1 MKRFK
6 KFWIIGA
13 STLGAVLIALAV
25 LLAVFIPKNKKSS
38 NNLVSSNWVLDV
50 SNTNL
55 SYFMGDKFDISGLK
69 FNKYIDGVLYSQNV
83 SWDML
88 VLPESGV
95 DSASGLNNKGYFLEH
110 GEKNISISAF
120 GLTYNFQ
127 VFVQEDAIVSLHFPS
142 DINIK
147 LVDGMRIEDVYDKF
161 VLLARTSLGRVLVL
175 DKSMFSISA
184 IEDLADQPI
193 LQPNSILVKT
203 YEGAI
208 SQDVRISVNYKFV
221 FGENLPLASDLEKV
235 DIVLPAKLIENNV
248 QAVLPTW
255 AVQDLYRSV
264 VSRTDFAQTLYNTY
278 VDVVYANGD
287 TSYAF
292 FSDGKYVFQIEKLIL
307 NNKTIFAYKFV
318 LNEGRIPTLYD
329 DTFSRQAFVFKI
341 DNIVFSPFGKD
352 YSLVEYNGYFVPSS
366 AEVVGVAS
374 DNSLLFI
381 PNEDSY
387 NNLVFFAENITT
399 TNVSISMSWLG
410 LSEEYIFANDYSS
423 SIVVTP
429 NYSINKSTIR
439 QNQFFVLTLN
449 SVEYFVEE
457 SVFFDFL
464 GDNATFSLNYYH
476 NYGFADQSKVN
487 YYNGLFYFENGDLV
501 DVPNI
506 TERMEYFDALGNL
519 IGYSIFLSHTGGF
532 SLSYLGDSVLAQ
544 NPSGEFV
551 TVPVLSFGNSTPTF
565 VLKFVVNDIKSLSSQ
580 KFVPVSKN
588 TVVNVVCSQIGPQ
601 EDLFVGELITLDGF
615 AFILTLENGD
625 VLNFNADKTC
635 VVFETLRNWSYTDFV
650 VDQVNAFNY
659 LNSSVVESYAKKIG
673 QNISFLLNYVGFLA
687 GENQVVCSVFS
698 NYNFLADPIISISLI
713 EDRNFLVSG
722 SQNQFLIPVL
732 NSNVAEIVLF
742 SGRTFSRFNF
752 AIDQNFDFVPTT
764 LTIVVSEDMSA
775 SAGLV
780 SSSQFGEKPLNLIGG
795 AFAEIPSDSSLLEDF
810 GHFSIDVIWFYSG
823 NVRQDDLIGVVNPV
837 YYSNFVFR
845 DYFDF
850 DGELFNFSN
859 MDYTTILQL
868 VDYNSS
874 VVILDSNNL
883 LVSEVS
889 LKQFF
894 EMPLIELV
902 NGNLGDY
909 VALVYKNNQV
919 VASLFYT
926 IVQNDIAGDS
936 DSFQIIFDRTGT
948 RLFANGLPVSIADF
962 NGVNLG
968 VLLIS
973 GQYAISHKQLNGIEY
988 VTLDNGFVMMTL
1000 AGILAL
1006 DSNYTAPSYK
1016 QSLELGFIF
1025 LDTNYNWVN
1034 FSNTV
1039 TFFVKHN
1046 PVSDIVANDNSF
1058 KNESFLDDFT
1068 LGADYA
1074 FYQKPIDSD
1083 SLDYIQSYMSLQKYI
1098 DPSTSLYNAIQ
1109 SFKFT
1114 AFSKN
1119 LAGSSISYSNFMLTQ
1134 PQIVMQNSKYYLS
1147 WGDNLFEI
1155 EEDYIEYDSFGQAFA
1170 RVVVN
1175 DIQMFV
1181 KINLNFNP
1189 NDPSS
1194 SRYLDFYPI
1203 SFVIDVSNNLSG
1215 GWTTAARN
1223 IQPQQLETT
1232 IFQIAR
1238 TYNSVASFVRI
1249 YAVFFD
1255 GLSDSKNSQA
1265 FTLYL
1270 PAVPFV
1276 SNPSLVTSSTFVEN
1290 QVLSLG
1296 DLVLSNDELSQ
1307 INAQNYQFTSA
1318 LGSVSLVYNLGGF
1331 AYSFSLAQFLDNFKF
1346 IEYSSSGIVETSYSI
1361 TDSGSAIRLG
1371 NLPENLYNFTK
1382 LRFVFSGIEFFIQ
1395 VEIINDHVVFAS
1407 LPESIFVVE
1416 NQSIF
1421 ENVLN
1426 LNLDMVSFAS
1436 GKPVLYDVDFDNLG
1450 TAELSNCKLVF
1461 ASFKNNE
1468 LWKAFDAKSYSLAEL
1483 LDFSGDYNKYHDN
1496 IFSFDEYFGKDCV
1509 SYRIYVQ
1516 LDDVVLNVDDI
1527 DLVLSSNFSNIYVE
1541 PDLLINV
1548 DNSMARTEYYIFD
1561 PSIGYLDSLSLMGFE
1576 FFFQS
1581 GLNFL
1586 IEQNVREFN
1595 LFLQMLPDA
1604 SVVLSQTKFDDSILL
1619 ESIFIGNILEKPSLG
1634 LVVNISHIILED
1646 EFVAQFYGYTSPVA
1660 TTRNI
1665 DIVFNCGGQ
1674 SFNVEIVVNF
1684 VPLETSELTIS
1695 LLDFSSIEFVPGTI
1709 ISISD
1714 IRKFIDS
1721 VSIKVTELFGNND
1734 IVDLFIDKNILK
1746 FATTTNSSYQIIDE
1760 FTIMA
1765 LDGFSLLDIIF
1776 TID

>member
-69 FNKYIDGVLYSQNV
+69 FNKYIDGVLYSQDV

-147 LVDGMRIEDVYDKF
+147 LVDGMRVEDVYDKF

-184 IEDLADQPI
+184 IQDLADQPI

-248 QAVLPTW
+248 QAVLPAW

-292 FSDGKYVFQIEKLIL
+292 FSDGKYVFQIEKLTL
-307 NNKTIFAYKFV
+307 KNKTIFAYKFV

-341 DNIVFSPFGKD
+341 DNVVFSPFGKD

-387 NNLVFFAENITT
+387 NNLVFFAENITA
-399 TNVSISMSWLG
+399 TNVSVSMSWLG

-464 GDNATFSLNYYH
+464 GEYATFSLNYYH

-506 TERMEYFDALGNL
+506 TERMEYFDTLGNL

-565 VLKFVVNDIKSLSSQ
+565 LLKFVVNDIKSLYSQ

-625 VLNFNADKTC
+625 VLKFNADKTC

-687 GENQVVCSVFS
+687 GENQVFCSVFS

-810 GHFSIDVIWFYSG
+810 GHFSINVIWFYSG

-837 YYSNFVFR
+837 YYSDFVFR

-883 LVSEVS
+883 LVNEVS

-936 DSFQIIFDRTGT
+936 NSFQIIFDRTGT

-973 GQYAISHKQLNGIEY
+973 GRYAISHKQLNGIEY
-988 VTLDNGFVMMTL
+988 VTLDNGLVMMTL

-1016 QSLELGFIF
+1016 QSVELGFIF
-1025 LDTNYNWVN
+1025 LDTNYDWVN

-1074 FYQKPIDSD
+1074 FYQKPIESD
-1083 SLDYIQSYMSLQKYI
+1083 SSIYVDSFLSLQKYL
-1098 DPSTSLYNAIQ
+1098 DPSSSLFNAIQ
-1109 SFKFT
+1109 NFKFT
-1114 AFSKN
+1114 ISSKN
-1119 LAGSSISYSNFMLTQ
+1119 LDGTSISYSNLMLTQ
-1134 PQIVMQNSKYYLS
+1134 PQIILLDDKYYLS

-1155 EEDYIEYDSFGQAFA
+1155 EEDYIEYDALGQAFA

-1181 KINLNFNP
+1181 KINFDIKP
-1189 NDPSS
+1189 NDPDSPK
-1194 SRYLDFYPI
+1194 YLDFRPI
-1203 SFVIDVSNNLSG
+1203 SFVVEVSNNLSS

-1223 IQPQQLETT
+1223 VDPQQLETT

-1238 TYNSVASFVRI
+1238 SYNSVASFIRV

-1255 GLSDSKNSQA
+1255 GLSESKNSQA
-1265 FTLYL
+1265 ITLYL
-1270 PAVPFV
+1270 PAVPSI
-1276 SNPSLVTSSTFVEN
+1276 SNPELVASSTFVEN

-1296 DLVLSNDELSQ
+1296 DIVLSNDELSQ

-1346 IEYSSSGIVETSYSI
+1346 IEYSSVGIVETSYSI
-1361 TDSGSAIRLG
+1361 TNSGSAIRLG

-1634 LVVNISHIILED
+1634 LVVNISHIILDD

-1665 DIVFNCGGQ
+1665 DIVFNCSGQ

-1695 LLDFSSIEFVPGTI
+1695 LLEFSSIEFVPGTI